1 MKEYCVPI
9 LDNVQRLA
17 VWGFGREGKAVYDFI
32 RTSRPDIAIT
42 ILNDTLLPD
51 HPDVPV
57 LTGADV
63 DVALAD
69 RRFDVVVKSP
79 GISCY
84 REDIVAARA
93 AGQRFTTAT
102 NLWFEHNK
110 GAPVIAVTGTKGKSS
125 TARLIQHILLNAG
138 LDAKLYGNVGIAMLG
153 EPAGKDATVLELSS
167 YQVADLVGAP
177 QIGVITSLYPE
188 HAPWHHGT
196 ENYYRD
202 KLRLLDVSPSLL
214 GVCNFAN
221 ERLRER
227 VGTRQGLVW
236 FNRHDGFYAEDEALF
251 YAGAPVA
258 VHDFPLKGP
267 HNYANLAA
275 AAAAVDAF
283 GLQDMRHRIDLSG
296 FTQLAHRLEEFAVGD
311 ILCVND
317 SLCTVPEATEAALQ
331 TYRDRPKVLILGG
344 TDRGQDYT
352 SLVGRLAA
360 SGVKTVLLL
369 PVTGARIQAALDQA
383 PRPFEY
389 LAVPDLETAVRE
401 AFRRLVS
408 GDVFL
413 LSPAAPSYGQFKNYA
428 DRGDRFKAL
437 CREMGA

>member
-1 MKEYCVPI
+1 MKECCVPI

-17 VWGFGREGKAVYDFI
+17 VWGFGREGKAVYDFV
-32 RTSRPDIAIT
+32 RSERPDIAIT
-42 ILNDTLLPD
+42 ILNDALLPD

-57 LTGADV
+57 LIGADV

-79 GISCY
+79 GISRY

-202 KLRLLDVSPSLL
+202 KLRLLDVSPSLV

-221 ERLRER
+221 DRLRER
-227 VGTRQGLVW
+227 IGTRQGLVW
-236 FNRHDGFYAEDEALF
+236 FNRHDGFYAEDESLF

-275 AAAAVDAF
+275 ATAAVDAF
-283 GLQDMRHRIDLSG
+283 GLQDVRHRVDLAG
-296 FTQLAHRLEEFAVGD
+296 FTQLAHRLEEFTVGD

-344 TDRGQDYT
+344 TDRGQEYDA
-352 SLVGRLAA
+352 LVGRLAA
-360 SGVKTVLLL
+360 SGVKAVLLL
-369 PVTGARIQAALDQA
+369 PVTGARIQAALDLV

-389 LAVPDLETAVRE
+389 LAVPDLDTAVTE
-401 AFRRLVS
+401 AFRRLAP

-413 LSPAAPSYGQFKNYA
+413 LSPAAPSYGQFQNYA

-437 CREMGA
+437 CRQMET

>member
-9 LDNVQRLA
+9 LDNVQHLA
-17 VWGFGREGKAVYDFI
+17 VWGFGREGKAVYDFV
-32 RTSRPDIAIT
+32 RAERPDIAIT
-42 ILNDTLLPD
+42 ILNDTQLPD

-57 LTGADV
+57 LTGTDV

-69 RRFDVVVKSP
+69 HRFDVVVKSP
-79 GISCY
+79 GISRY

-102 NLWFEHNK
+102 NLWFEHNT

-138 LDAKLYGNVGIAMLG
+138 MDAKLYGNVGIAMLG

-202 KLRLLDVSPSLL
+202 KLRLLDVSPSLV

-221 ERLRER
+221 DRLRER

-258 VHDFPLKGP
+258 LHDFPLKGP

-296 FTQLAHRLEEFAVGD
+296 FTQLAHRLEEFVVGD

-369 PVTGARIQAALDQA
+369 PVTGARILAALDQQS
-383 PRPFEY
+383 RPFEY
-389 LAVPDLETAVRE
+389 LSVPDLETAVRE

-413 LSPAAPSYGQFKNYA
+413 LSPAAPSYGQFRNYA

-437 CREMGA
+437 CREMGT

>member
-9 LDNVQRLA
+9 LDNVQHLA
-17 VWGFGREGKAVYDFI
+17 VWGFGREGKAVYDFV
-32 RTSRPDIAIT
+32 RAERPDIAIT
-42 ILNDTLLPD
+42 ILNDTQLPD

-57 LTGADV
+57 LTGTDV

-69 RRFDVVVKSP
+69 HRFDVVVKSP
-79 GISCY
+79 GISRY

-102 NLWFEHNK
+102 NLWFEHNT

-138 LDAKLYGNVGIAMLG
+138 MDAKLYGNVGVAMLG

-202 KLRLLDVSPSLL
+202 KLRLLDVSPSLV

-221 ERLRER
+221 DRLRER

-258 VHDFPLKGP
+258 LHDFPLKGP

-296 FTQLAHRLEEFAVGD
+296 FTQLAHRLEEFVVGD

-352 SLVGRLAA
+352 TLVGRLAA

-369 PVTGARIQAALDQA
+369 PVTGARILAALDQQS
-383 PRPFEY
+383 RPFEY
-389 LAVPDLETAVRE
+389 LSVPDLETAVRE

-413 LSPAAPSYGQFKNYA
+413 LSPAAPSYGQFRNYA

-437 CREMGA
+437 CREMGT

>member
-9 LDNVQRLA
+9 LDNVQHLA
-17 VWGFGREGKAVYDFI
+17 VWGFGREGKAVYDFV
-32 RTSRPDIAIT
+32 RAERPDIAIT
-42 ILNDTLLPD
+42 ILNDTQLPD

-57 LTGADV
+57 LTGTDV

-69 RRFDVVVKSP
+69 HRFDVVVKSP
-79 GISCY
+79 GISRY

-102 NLWFEHNK
+102 NLWFEHNT

-138 LDAKLYGNVGIAMLG
+138 MDAKLYGNVGIAMLG

-202 KLRLLDVSPSLL
+202 KLRLLDVSPSLV

-221 ERLRER
+221 DRLRER

-258 VHDFPLKGP
+258 LHDFPLKGP

-296 FTQLAHRLEEFAVGD
+296 FTQLAHRLEEFVVGD

-352 SLVGRLAA
+352 TLVGRLAA

-369 PVTGARIQAALDQA
+369 PVTGARILAALDQQS
-383 PRPFEY
+383 RPFEY
-389 LAVPDLETAVRE
+389 LSVPDLETAVRE

-413 LSPAAPSYGQFKNYA
+413 LSPAAPSYGQFRNYA

-437 CREMGA
+437 CREMGT